1 LAARSCARGRPGQV
15 APPGGGCNASPQEV
29 LTMVDGW
36 PLFFGWVEF
45 LAFVLVVAYFVLWRS
60 R

>member
-1 LAARSCARGRPGQV
+1 
-15 APPGGGCNASPQEV
+15 
-29 LTMVDGW
+29 MVDGW

-45 LAFVLVVAYFVLWRS
+45 LALVLLVAYFVLWRS